1 MQHDANRLVS
11 DTQQPPADQ
20 DNDRGSPCLED
31 NEFFDRPDA
40 DTMEDAISRFM
51 DGLEAQERG
60 GFNDL
65 HGLLGRLPVPTVKPG
80 QAMTHKDA
88 LEGGFIPSM
97 TEEEQK
103 RFTPSELI
111 LYKHALEYRYKQ
123 FYLQC
128 IQRMNWYILVHT
140 KYIQVQTKYVPNHTE

>member
-1 MQHDANRLVS
+1 MQRDANRLVP
-11 DTQQPPADQ
+11 DTQQAPADQ
-20 DNDRGSPCLED
+20 DNDRGEPCPED

-40 DTMEDAISRFM
+40 DTMEEAISRFM

-111 LYKHALEYRYKQ
+111 LYKHALEYRLDSCRAQ
-123 FYLQC
+123 
-128 IQRMNWYILVHT
+128 
-140 KYIQVQTKYVPNHTE
+140 PSSS